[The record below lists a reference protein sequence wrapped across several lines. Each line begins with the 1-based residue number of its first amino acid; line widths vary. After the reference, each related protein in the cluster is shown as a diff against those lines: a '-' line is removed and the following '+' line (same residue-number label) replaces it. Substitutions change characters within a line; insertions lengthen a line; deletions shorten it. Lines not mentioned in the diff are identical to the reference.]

1 LGAWRDPCR
10 HEPQSEIQDFSTR
23 INAQTRH
30 VERVAHRTAC
40 VAASLAQQRVSRQ
53 SFNLT

>member
-1 LGAWRDPCR
+1 
-10 HEPQSEIQDFSTR
+10 
-23 INAQTRH
+23 